1 MTHDIEIEFEDD
13 MGRILSISGKVLD
26 DPGDRDTP
34 GLCEATIDLVL
45 DESGKPVTLSPKM
58 ALYAEGQMLAE
69 IGVYY

>member
-13 MGRILSISGKVLD
+13 MGRSLSVSGKVLD

-45 DESGKPVTLSPKM
+45 DESGKPIHLSPKM
-58 ALYAEGQMLAE
+58 ASFAEERMLAE